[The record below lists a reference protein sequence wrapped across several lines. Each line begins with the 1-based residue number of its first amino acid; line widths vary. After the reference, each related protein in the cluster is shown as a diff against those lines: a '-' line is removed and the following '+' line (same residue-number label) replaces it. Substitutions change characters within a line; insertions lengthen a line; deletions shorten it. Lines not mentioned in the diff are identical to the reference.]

1 LILCATWLVAFSA
14 CPFAPTKDAAT
25 TQRIPIIVREEAFEP
40 AEVSLAEGVPAVLEF
55 TRVAESGCTSAVK
68 MPWME
73 EAVDLPL
80 NEVVEIAVDPSM
92 TEDFSYS
99 CWMDMV
105 HGKVAFVPADSGDTP
120 GDESAKTAAR
130 AQVDTPAVVHAA
142 ARATSIDPPAAPG
155 STDLALTVERDRILG
170 QDFILMTWIEPDGD
184 DHLRLRFA
192 RFTEHSW
199 SSPFTVARG
208 VSASTE
214 DPPSLAIVDTDTGRS
229 TLLARAGNLAARSTD
244 RGRIWLRLP
253 APDLEFAS
261 LAGAYEEVHAFGLSA
276 GLNGSALLWGGPA
289 FAERMVLD
297 PHVSERSATSAA
309 ATSDGPVVV
318 YRDRSEDDVR
328 DIAIVRYEED
338 GSSEP
343 HLVHA
348 DGWRLSES
356 PPHAPAV
363 AAKSRKVVVAWYTE
377 ALRRPRLLVAFSSDS
392 GDTFGEPVEVDRP
405 LGIRAPSGAV
415 SVAIDEDGGAI
426 VLWVATN
433 RAGEADLL
441 LSRVAADGRRGDE
454 LLVARMPATRLRGVP
469 RMARASEQLAVA
481 WEEGGSSAGVRAV
494 SIPVDAIQPPTDAE
508 PPADRAARAR
518 IGELAPSLVITSLS
532 GEKVS
537 LDSLRGRPVLLNVW
551 ATWCLP
557 CLEEIPE
564 LVKLHDRHGPE
575 GLAVV
580 GVSVDV
586 GSAVDHV
593 RSFVAQHEIPFAIW
607 LDPDERVSQAFGV
620 RGVPATFVLDR
631 EGRVLLRREGPITVE
646 DAEFAQ
652 ALERA
657 RG

>member
-1 LILCATWLVAFSA
+1 MLCATWLVAFTGCSQTQDSPGPASA
-14 CPFAPTKDAAT
+14 
-25 TQRIPIIVREEAFEP
+25 QRIPIIVREEGFDP
-40 AEVSLAEGVPAVLEF
+40 AEVNLIPGVPAILEF
-55 TRVAESGCTSAVK
+55 TRVTESGCMAAVK
-68 MPWME
+68 MPWMA

-80 NEVVEIAVDPSM
+80 NETVEIPVDPST

-105 HGKVAFVPADSGDTP
+105 HGKVSIVRTEDDGSPESG
-120 GDESAKTAAR
+120 SVKTAA
-130 AQVDTPAVVHAA
+130 QV
-142 ARATSIDPPAAPG
+142 TSIDPPAAPG
-155 STDLALTVERDRILG
+155 STALALTAETDRILG
-170 QDFILMTWIEPDGD
+170 RDFILMTWIEPYADGQS
-184 DHLRLRFA
+184 RLRFA
-192 RFTEHSW
+192 RFTESSW
-199 SSPFTVARG
+199 SPAFTVARG
-208 VSASTE
+208 VSANRG
-214 DPPSLAIVDTDTGRS
+214 DPPSLAVVDTDTGRS
-229 TLLARAGNLAARSTD
+229 TLVVCAGNLAAQSTD

-253 APDLEFAS
+253 ATDLEFAS
-261 LAGAYEEVHAFGLSA
+261 LAGGYEEVHAFGLSA
-276 GLNGSALLWGGPA
+276 GPNGSTMLWGGPA

-297 PHVSERSATSAA
+297 SHVSERSATTAA

-356 PPHAPAV
+356 PPHATAV
-363 AAKSRKVVVAWYTE
+363 AAKSRQVVVAWYTE

-392 GDTFGEPVEVDRP
+392 GDTFGEPIEVDRP

-415 SVAIDEDGGAI
+415 SVAIDDDGGAV

-454 LLVARMPATRLRGVP
+454 LLVAKMPSTRLQGIP
-469 RMARASEQLAVA
+469 RMARAGGQLAVA
-481 WEEGGSSAGVRAV
+481 WEEGGASAGVRAV
-494 SIPVDAIQPPTDAE
+494 TVSVDAIQPPTEAD
-508 PPADRAARAR
+508 PPAGSAVGAR
-518 IGELAPSLVITSLS
+518 IGEPAPPLVITSLS
-532 GEKVS
+532 GAKVS
-537 LDSLRGRPVLLNVW
+537 LESLRGRPVLLNVW

-564 LVKLHDRHGPE
+564 LVKLHDRHASE

-586 GSAVDHV
+586 GSAVDAV
-593 RSFVAQHEIPFAIW
+593 RSFVAEHEIPFAIW
-607 LDPDERVSQAFGV
+607 LDPEERVSHAFGV

-631 EGRVLLRREGPITVE
+631 EGRVLLRREGPITAE
-646 DAEFAQ
+646 DPEFAR